1 MHSKLYK
8 ENWEMIQFSFS
19 CDTGNMISTSRQ
31 YLAPQ
36 LLLVTT
42 DYVITD
48 APILSSMTASFSTI
62 SIP

>member
-1 MHSKLYK
+1 
-8 ENWEMIQFSFS
+8 MIQFSFS